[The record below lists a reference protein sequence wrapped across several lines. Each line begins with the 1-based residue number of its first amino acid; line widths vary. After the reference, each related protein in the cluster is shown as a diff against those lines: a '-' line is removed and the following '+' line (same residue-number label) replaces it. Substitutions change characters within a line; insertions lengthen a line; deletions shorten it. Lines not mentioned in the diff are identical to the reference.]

1 MSVADLSVAAA
12 SPKLVKK
19 VEFDTEEISQVKGKR
34 RGSSKDV
41 AAGDKLRLLDNVDT
55 GDGNDRDLCVECEPG
70 TTDL

>member
-1 MSVADLSVAAA
+1 MHVADLSVAAA

-41 AAGDKLRLLDNVDT
+41 AAADKLSQDNVDT
-55 GDGNDRDLCVECEPG
+55 GGGNDRDLCVECEPG

>member
-41 AAGDKLRLLDNVDT
+41 AAGDKLRLDNVDT
-55 GDGNDRDLCVECEPG
+55 GDSNDRDLCVECEPG

>member
-1 MSVADLSVAAA
+1 MHVADLSVAAA

-34 RGSSKDV
+34 RGSSRDV
-41 AAGDKLRLLDNVDT
+41 AAADKLSQDN
-55 GDGNDRDLCVECEPG
+55 GGNDRDLCVECEPG

>member
-1 MSVADLSVAAA
+1 MHVADLSVAAA

-41 AAGDKLRLLDNVDT
+41 AADNVDT
-55 GDGNDRDLCVECEPG
+55 SGGNDRDLCVECEPG